1 MYHWIV
7 RRKVL
12 ALFKAVS
19 SGDAEPVLGAFASRF
34 QHQFPGDHALGG
46 SRTSLSATRRWYQR
60 LYRLLPDIAFEVR
73 SVFVSGGPW
82 NTLVI
87 AEWDE
92 SNSATDGVRTVNH
105 GIHALRLQWGR
116 VTEMFIYPDTVG
128 LQVTL
133 DRLAR
138 AGVVEAQAAP
148 IVD

>member
-7 RRKVL
+7 RRKVR
-12 ALFKAVS
+12 ALFAS
-19 SGDAEPVLGAFASRF
+19 ISNDDAAPVLRSFARHF

-46 SRTSLSATRRWYQR
+46 ARTSLEATARWYQR

-73 SVFVSGGPW
+73 NVFVSGGPW

-92 SNSATDGVRTVNH
+92 SNSGTDGVRTVNH
-105 GIHALRLQWGR
+105 GIHALRLKWGR

-128 LQVTL
+128 LKATL

-138 AGVVEAQAAP
+138 VGVTEATAAP
-148 IVD
+148 IVG

>member
-12 ALFKAVS
+12 ALFMAVS
-19 SGDAEPVLGAFASRF
+19 RGNAEPVLRSFAGQF

-46 SRTSLSATRRWYQR
+46 SRTSLAATARWYQR

-73 SVFVSGGPW
+73 NVFISGGPW

-92 SNSATDGVRTVNH
+92 TNSGTDGIRTVNH
-105 GIHALRLQWGR
+105 GIHALRLKWGR

-128 LQVTL
+128 LQATL

-138 AGVVEAQAAP
+138 AGVAEAHA
-148 IVD
+148 